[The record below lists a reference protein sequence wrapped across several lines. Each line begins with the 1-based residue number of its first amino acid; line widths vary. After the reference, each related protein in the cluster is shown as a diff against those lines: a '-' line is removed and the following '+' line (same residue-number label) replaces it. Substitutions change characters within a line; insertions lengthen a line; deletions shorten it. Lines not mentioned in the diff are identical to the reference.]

1 VKKLR
6 LAALFS
12 VLLLCRYFDDPGVIN
27 ASAQGAQEMGALSK
41 DVPVEREIAG
51 GQAHSYRLTL
61 APEQFLSVVV
71 EAKNA
76 DTFATVYAPDGRPI
90 LEARNLFDTAKPER
104 VFLIAESQGD
114 YRIEVHALGPE
125 TERGRYVIRIEQ
137 WRIAAPRDRDLVVA
151 ARAFAEAETL
161 QAKRTAEAMR
171 AASAKYEEALPLFR
185 AADDRLGEADAL
197 NNLANV
203 NFSLGA
209 PAKAIEHLNA
219 ALPLYRSLND
229 RHSEAVA
236 LQGIGLMSNLL
247 GDWRK
252 SLECYEQALTLWRAD
267 GDRWG
272 EAGTL
277 NNLGGLWMMAG
288 EYQKALDH
296 YSLALQLQPA
306 NNPQGRAVTLNNLG
320 ETHRLLGEYERARE
334 FYDRSLALRRETKDA
349 RGEAATLNN
358 AGLALAE
365 QGDLPKALEHFH
377 QALPLRRA
385 TGDAAGE
392 GSTLANLCFVHHSLG
407 DSPKALDHCLQSL
420 ALRRKVNDRRGEAAT
435 RLLIGTIQ
443 IGAGSKDEARENF
456 QQALALSRAVGDRY
470 VEAAVLKAIAGLER
484 DAGNLNE
491 ARRQVEA
498 AIEIVESLRS
508 AVAGQELRASLFV
521 KKQDYYAFNVDLLM
535 RLHERRPDAGW
546 AAAAFRVSER
556 ARARGL
562 LEILTE
568 ARADI
573 RQGVDP
579 SLAERERRLQ
589 QQLNAKDAFRRRL
602 LGARH
607 TEQQKTA
614 VEKELAALLGE
625 YRELKAQIRARNPR
639 YAALTE
645 PQPLNLEEI
654 QRELDDNTLL
664 LEYALGEEKSFLWT
678 VGADSMTSHELP
690 NRAEIE
696 AAARQVYEL
705 LTARNQRVSGE
716 TAIQRRS
723 RIAKADAEF
732 PRAATALSRMLLA
745 PVAPKLKSRRL
756 VIVSDGAL
764 QYIPFHALPAPVV
777 DGGSARQSPA
787 SFQPL
792 IAGREVVSLPSASV
806 ISALRQDAADQRRAE
821 KLIAVLADPV
831 FEKDD
836 PRVKPEAG
844 DQLTRDARP
853 ASSSEPAGLNAE
865 VERAAS
871 ETGVNRF
878 LRLRFTRQEAEA
890 ITALAPAARRMS
902 ALDFTASRATL
913 DDPGLAN
920 YRILHF
926 ATHGLVNSRHP
937 ELSGLVLSLVDERG
951 EPQDGFLRLHEIY
964 NLKLN
969 AETVVL
975 SGCRT
980 ALGQEI
986 KGEGLVGLTR
996 GFMYAGA
1003 KRVMASLWSVEDRA
1017 TAELMKRFYA
1027 GMLGQNQPAAT
1038 ALRAAQL
1045 RMSKDKRWTAPYYWA
1060 AFTLQGEWK

>member
-1 VKKLR
+1 MKKVR

-12 VLLLCRYFDDPGVIN
+12 VLLLCRYFDDLAPGVLN

-41 DVPVEREIAG
+41 DAPVEREIAG

-114 YRIEVHALGPE
+114 YRIEVRALGPE

-137 WRIAAPRDRDLVVA
+137 WRIATSRDRDLVVA

-161 QAKRTAEAMR
+161 HAKRTAEAMR

-185 AADDRLGEADAL
+185 AADDRLGEADTL
-197 NNLANV
+197 HNLANIH
-203 NFSLGA
+203 FSLGN

-252 SLECYEQALTLWRAD
+252 SLECYEQALTLQRAD

-272 EAGTL
+272 EAG
-277 NNLGGLWMMAG
+277 
-288 EYQKALDH
+288 
-296 YSLALQLQPA
+296 
-306 NNPQGRAVTLNNLG
+306 TLNNLG

-365 QGDLPKALEHFH
+365 QGDLPKAMEHFH

-392 GSTLANLCFVHHSLG
+392 GSTLGNLCFVHHLLG

-456 QQALALSRAVGDRY
+456 QQALALSRAAGDRH

-589 QQLNAKDAFRRRL
+589 QQLNAKDVFRRRL

-614 VEKELAALLGE
+614 VEKELASLLGE

-645 PQPLNLEEI
+645 PQPLGLEEI
-654 QRELDDNTLL
+654 QRQLDENTLL
-664 LEYALGEEKSFLWT
+664 LEYALSEEKSFLWA
-678 VGADSMTSHELP
+678 VGADSMASHELP
-690 NRAEIE
+690 KRAEIE

-705 LTARNQRVSGE
+705 LTARNQRVSGD
-716 TAIQRRS
+716 TTKQRRS
-723 RIAKADAEF
+723 RVAKADAEF
-732 PRAATALSRMLLA
+732 PRAASALSRMLLA
-745 PVAPKLKSRRL
+745 PVATKLKSQRL

-764 QYIPFHALPAPVV
+764 QYIPFHALPVPVV

-787 SFQPL
+787 NFQPL

-806 ISALRQDAADQRRAE
+806 ISALRQDAADRRRAD

-853 ASSSEPAGLNAE
+853 SSSSEPAGLNAE

-913 DDPGLAN
+913 GNPDLAN

-926 ATHGLVNSRHP
+926 ATHGLINSRHP
-937 ELSGLVLSLVDERG
+937 ELSGVVLSLVDERG
-951 EPQDGFLRLHEIY
+951 QPQDGFLRLHEIY

-969 AETVVL
+969 ADLVVL
-975 SGCRT
+975 SACQT
-980 ALGQEI
+980 ALGKEI

-1027 GMLGQNQPAAT
+1027 GMLGQNQSAAT

-1045 RMSKDKRWTAPYYWA
+1045 QMSKDKRWTAPYFWA